1 MGLISD
7 LEFTAQFTSRQ
18 PYGNRGAV
26 SQETALFALQRPP
39 RRANGIKRGCP
50 MAERNPKEQVRV
62 HLTVCGG
69 VQGVFFR
76 VSAVEEAGR
85 LGLRGW
91 VRNLPEG
98 SVELVA
104 EGRKQKIEQMI
115 RWCHQGPPGAR
126 VQDVQVLWEKYQG
139 SFEYFSIKR

>member
-1 MGLISD
+1 M
-7 LEFTAQFTSRQ
+7 
-18 PYGNRGAV
+18 P
-26 SQETALFALQRPP
+26 
-39 RRANGIKRGCP
+39 
-50 MAERNPKEQVRV
+50 ERNPKEQVRV

-115 RWCHQGPPGAR
+115 RWCRQGPPGAR